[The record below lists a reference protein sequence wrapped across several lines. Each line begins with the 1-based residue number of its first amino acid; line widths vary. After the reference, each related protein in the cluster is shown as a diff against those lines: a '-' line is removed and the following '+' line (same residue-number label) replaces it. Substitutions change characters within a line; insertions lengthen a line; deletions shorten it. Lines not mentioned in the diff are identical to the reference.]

1 MAAETRWVEYGV
13 ASATSDYLGLT
24 TSGVGTRGRVK
35 ANNTISDALDR
46 FTIGPTNNILTITMD
61 GGTPDDITLTSGV
74 NLDARFVT
82 KDITEKMHAENPTN
96 NSWAHATCEW
106 VNNQIHIYSGNVGA
120 AASAALSSG
129 TNTALTTL
137 GFASNTQDPGTP
149 HSWKA
154 QNGYN
159 GGITVSGT
167 GEWEGIF
174 DEAYTIIINK
184 VVTIGSPTGNGGGFT
199 GTITHGGQYNHGSG
213 DSTYTITIDTA
224 DGATVGGGAGG
235 VPKFSWT
242 SDGTPD
248 NGGPVEILYSD
259 HWYNVGTRGLKV
271 KWSDDVFIHNGTW
284 SIACTKPL
292 KAEGDNA
299 TAAPG
304 AALYVWTSTRGD
316 ECTSP
321 LTTSDTTFT
330 RVGKRGLYMKFIGGS
345 NNLSAG
351 DEFRVVCTPPQP
363 STYNIL
369 SLNYGN
375 VTVTTESP
383 VKCVLFEI
391 MGGAVMMT
399 SVKFGLQNHGSFNY
413 HNPGDTYFRW
423 GTIGGENTAGGSPTE
438 NKEWHTN
445 VTADDLSGT
454 LPAYL
459 HANEDNLPVV
469 ATADG
474 SKPIGNYQGGL
485 VSDFVYLCIA
495 LGADE
500 TGSNSSINYRLYF
513 DYS

>member
-13 ASATSDYLGLT
+13 VSATSDHLGT
-24 TSGVGTRGRVK
+24 STSGVGTRGRVK
-35 ANNTISDALDR
+35 ANNTISDELDR
-46 FTIGPTNNILTITMD
+46 FTIGPTNNILNIAMD
-61 GGTPDDITLTSGV
+61 GGTPFDITLTSGI

-82 KDITEKMHAENPTN
+82 RDITEKMHAEKPAID
-96 NSWAHATCEW
+96 SWAHATCEW
-106 VNNQIHIYSGNVGA
+106 INNQIHIYSGDLGA
-120 AASAALSSG
+120 ASSVALSSG
-129 TNTALTTL
+129 THTAIDTL
-137 GFASNTQDPGTP
+137 GFASNTQDTGGA

-154 QNGYN
+154 QNGYV

-167 GEWEGIF
+167 GEWEGMF
-174 DEAYTIIINK
+174 DEVYTIIINK
-184 VVTIGSPTGNGGGFT
+184 ETTIKTHTGNGGNFT
-199 GTITHGGQYNHGSG
+199 GTVTFGGQYNHGSG
-213 DSTYTITIDTA
+213 DSTYTITIDTTN
-224 DGATVGGGAGG
+224 GATVGGGAGG
-235 VPKFSWT
+235 VPKFTWT
-242 SDGTPD
+242 STGTPD
-248 NGGPVEILYSD
+248 NGGPVDILYSD

-271 KWSDDVFIHNGTW
+271 KWSDDVFIHDGVW
-284 SIACTKPL
+284 SVECIKPL
-292 KAEGDNA
+292 YAEGSNG

-316 ECTSP
+316 ECTSQ

-330 RVGKRGLYMKFIGGS
+330 RVGTRGLYMKFIES

-363 STYNIL
+363 SLYDIS

-399 SVKFGLQNHGSFNY
+399 SVKFGLQNHGSFNF
-413 HNPGDTYFRW
+413 HNPGDTYFRY
-423 GTIGGENTAGGSPTE
+423 GTIGGKNTAGAGQTTG
-438 NKEWHTN
+438 KEWHTN

-459 HANEDNLPVV
+459 YANDDNLPVV

-485 VSDFVYLCIA
+485 VSDFVYLCVA